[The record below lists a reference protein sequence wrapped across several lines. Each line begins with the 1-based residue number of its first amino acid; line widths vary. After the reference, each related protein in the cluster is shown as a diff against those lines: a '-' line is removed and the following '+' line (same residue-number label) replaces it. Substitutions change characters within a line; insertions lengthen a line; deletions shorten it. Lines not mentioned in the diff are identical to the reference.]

1 VCNLVA
7 DNTGDGDF
15 FDNIDAGY
23 REWGIVPEATVPY
36 QAMQV
41 GNVALDVLATGKR
54 WARFEA
60 DFVKAWD
67 AANGASQS
75 QLDRA
80 VAYLDEDTPVAVGG
94 WWPRAGQ
101 WSTTETAGVEVMSV
115 PAIADKETVLMD
127 GHSVALVGYR
137 RDSTFA
143 GGGYFVF
150 RNSWGGGWGDSGYG
164 YMPFEYVRRFAND
177 LVAYRTR
184 RITSGRLGI
193 QAVAGRKDGLDVVAT
208 NSQGIVHFASWQQ
221 DMHRGRWRGWW
232 PLLDGASVTGAPVA
246 AVARDVNKL
255 DVFVA
260 GKDGKTYTA
269 AWDRKIADGQWRG
282 WWNIL
287 TGAIPPGGTVTAVS
301 RHPNKLDIFLVSTD
315 GGVYT
320 AAWDQNVADGNWR
333 GWWRIGTLTATPGA
347 PVAAVARDTNK
358 LDVFVAGTDGK
369 TYTAAWDQNV
379 ADGQWRGW
387 WNILTGAIPPRGNLT
402 SVSRDPNKLDIF
414 LLSTDAGVYTAAWDQ
429 HVADGKWRG
438 WWRIGTLTA
447 KPGAPVA
454 AVARDANK
462 LDVFVAG
469 TDGKTYTAAWDQ
481 NVADGQ
487 WRGWWNILTG
497 AIPPGGTVTAVSRDA
512 NKLDIFLVST
522 DGGVYTAAWDQHV
535 SDGKWRGWWRIG
547 P

>member
-1 VCNLVA
+1 MNPSARRGAFRAVTPYPVTLRAISSGAALPQVDLRPQINALNLAVRSQGSRGTCSVFALTFLLEYQYRTRQGLSVNDLSEEYLNHVCNLVA
-7 DNTGDGDF
+7 NNTGDGDF

-193 QAVAGRKDGLDVVAT
+193 QAVAGR
-208 NSQGIVHFASWQQ
+208 
-221 DMHRGRWRGWW
+221 
-232 PLLDGASVTGAPVA
+232 
-246 AVARDVNKL
+246 
-255 DVFVA
+255 
-260 GKDGKTYTA
+260 
-269 AWDRKIADGQWRG
+269 
-282 WWNIL
+282 
-287 TGAIPPGGTVTAVS
+287 
-301 RHPNKLDIFLVSTD
+301 
-315 GGVYT
+315 
-320 AAWDQNVADGNWR
+320 
-333 GWWRIGTLTATPGA
+333 
-347 PVAAVARDTNK
+347 
-358 LDVFVAGTDGK
+358 
-369 TYTAAWDQNV
+369 
-379 ADGQWRGW
+379 
-387 WNILTGAIPPRGNLT
+387 
-402 SVSRDPNKLDIF
+402 
-414 LLSTDAGVYTAAWDQ
+414 
-429 HVADGKWRG
+429 
-438 WWRIGTLTA
+438 
-447 KPGAPVA
+447 
-454 AVARDANK
+454 
-462 LDVFVAG
+462 
-469 TDGKTYTAAWDQ
+469 
-481 NVADGQ
+481 
-487 WRGWWNILTG
+487 
-497 AIPPGGTVTAVSRDA
+497 
-512 NKLDIFLVST
+512 
-522 DGGVYTAAWDQHV
+522 
-535 SDGKWRGWWRIG
+535 
-547 P
+547 